1 MNSIELYALNILF
14 LLNGDNM
21 AKLFGTT
28 KRTLDRDISFLSV
41 NGYIIKETSTIQRV
55 EPNKAGHLNVEDNC

>member
-1 MNSIELYALNILF
+1 MNSIELYALNFF

-21 AKLFGTT
+21 AKLFDTS